1 MQAQAARLRSSR
13 GWPSSR
19 LGLRVVGAWLVLALG
34 IGAAWPMARAAEA
47 EEPAA
52 TESPVE
58 EDESFRR
65 SLVKGFDACV
75 LRPLRA
81 GQMLTGFALF
91 VASSPLT
98 GLARSVPE
106 AWDLLV
112 IEPYESAFRT
122 PLGQP

>member
-1 MQAQAARLRSSR
+1 
-13 GWPSSR
+13 
-19 LGLRVVGAWLVLALG
+19 
-34 IGAAWPMARAAEA
+34 MARAAEA

-106 AWDLLV
+106 AWELLV